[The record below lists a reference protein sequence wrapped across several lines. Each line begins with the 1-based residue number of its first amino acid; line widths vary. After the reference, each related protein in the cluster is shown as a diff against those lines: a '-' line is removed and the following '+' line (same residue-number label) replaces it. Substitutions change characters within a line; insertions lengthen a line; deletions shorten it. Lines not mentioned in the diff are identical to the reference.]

1 MQTLGII
8 NNILP
13 FSHKKK
19 ERFQIILEPLQ
30 ALFQLSLLSF
40 TPIDTKL
47 NIYNNILYI
56 QIPNWHQSIS
66 RTYYND
72 SKDDLFYL
80 FNVIRRFKSFYINF
94 KDSQNQLEKDL
105 YNLLVNLACIGIDNL
120 LLTYQNV
127 DKTALLHTLH
137 MYKSMLDN
145 SNTHLNFDDDNNRID
160 TIFINIK
167 DLYTQPEISI
177 LYNTLLIIQR
187 DPTNYLNY
195 INGINMMLIP
205 MNEKIRK
212 WINDKIVF

>member
-212 WINDKIVF
+212 WINDNIVF